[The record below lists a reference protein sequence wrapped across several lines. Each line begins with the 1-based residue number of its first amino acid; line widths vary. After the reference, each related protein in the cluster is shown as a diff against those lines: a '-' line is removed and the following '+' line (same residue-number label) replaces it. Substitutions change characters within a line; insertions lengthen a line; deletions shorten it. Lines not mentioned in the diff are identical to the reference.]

1 MANTSRIFGFKP
13 VKHQNGSPYNGQ
25 SNLYYFKSSDA
36 TAAYIGDAVKLAGGA
51 DAAPANYPS
60 YGSAPAV
67 TLAAA
72 GDAIVGII
80 VGFVADPTNLNVAGT
95 GRAAS
100 TARFC
105 WVADA
110 TDLVLEVEESNG
122 TLTTANIGKNINHAV
137 GAPSATLARSGAT
150 VDVATIATT
159 ATLTFNLRG
168 FVPRDDVDN
177 TAASAKVW
185 VTINN
190 HQLGAGTGA
199 AGV

>member
-1 MANTSRIFGFKP
+1 MSNTSRISGFRP

-25 SNLYYFKSSDA
+25 ANLYYMPSSDA
-36 TAAYIGDAVKLAGGA
+36 TAAYIGDAVKLAGSA
-51 DAAPANYPS
+51 DPAYGDAPT
-60 YGSAPAV
+60 V

-80 VGFVADPTNLNVAGT
+80 VGFMVDPTNVLNNTYT

-100 TARFC
+100 TARYV

-110 TDLVLEVEESNG
+110 TDLVYEVETSNG
-122 TLTTANIGKNINHAV
+122 TPAVTDIGLNVNHAV
-137 GAPSATLARSGAT
+137 GTPNSTFARSGAT
-150 VDVATIATT
+150 VDMGTKATT
-159 ATLTFNLRG
+159 ATLTFKLRG
-168 FVPRDDVDN
+168 FVPRDDNDP

-190 HQLGAGTGA
+190 HQLGASTGS